1 MKRRKIFKKKDCTTS
16 SSPSDTPSSRCN
28 NEAEN
33 IDSIGAS
40 GGRKSVGRK
49 IDLENAVVSF
59 YINRL
64 KI

>member
-1 MKRRKIFKKKDCTTS
+1 MKRRKSFKKKDCTS
-16 SSPSDTPSSRCN
+16 SSPSDPPRDAIMKLS
-28 NEAEN
+28 AEN
-33 IDSIGAS
+33 IDSIRLS

-49 IDLENAVVSF
+49 MDLENAVVSF

>member
-1 MKRRKIFKKKDCTTS
+1 MKRRKIFKKKTTS
-16 SSPSDTPSSRCN
+16 SHLRPSSRCN